1 MTATAKRPQPVLALG
16 ASLCAVGALMGR
28 KYRTESNIRSNLYVV
43 GIAESGAGKNHSR
56 VVINELFRKAGLLQY
71 VGGNKIASG
80 AGLLTAIQRQ
90 PAILFQLDEF
100 GLFLSAVADR
110 KRSPRYLTEIL
121 DLMTELYTTSGTTY
135 FGTEY
140 ASNQFNNSHRS
151 IHQPCACVYG
161 TTTPVHFWQA
171 LQAANVADGSL
182 ARFMILQ
189 SENDFPD
196 SNTNFGAFDPPQ
208 GLIDK
213 LRLIHEGGGKLASN
227 LADVGSVEEV
237 IFEPRVVRMSATA
250 RKIFSQLDTQ
260 LLAQLRMARGTGFS
274 SILARIEEN
283 ATKLAMIRAVS
294 RDPVA
299 PQIEEAD
306 AKWGILLSQH
316 CAELTI
322 REVKVHVSENQIESH
337 HKRTLQIVHDA
348 GALGMTK
355 TDFTRRTQFMD
366 QRQRDGVLR
375 TLVDAGLVEIT
386 LVQNRGRPLQT
397 IKII

>member
-1 MTATAKRPQPVLALG
+1 M
-16 ASLCAVGALMGR
+16 
-28 KYRTESNIRSNLYVV
+28 
-43 GIAESGAGKNHSR
+43 
-56 VVINELFRKAGLLQY
+56 
-71 VGGNKIASG
+71 
-80 AGLLTAIQRQ
+80 
-90 PAILFQLDEF
+90 
-100 GLFLSAVADR
+100 
-110 KRSPRYLTEIL
+110 
-121 DLMTELYTTSGTTY
+121 
-135 FGTEY
+135 
-140 ASNQFNNSHRS
+140 
-151 IHQPCACVYG
+151 
-161 TTTPVHFWQA
+161 
-171 LQAANVADGSL
+171 
-182 ARFMILQ
+182 Q

-196 SNTNFGAFDPPQ
+196 SNDVFGAIDPPQ
-208 GLIDK
+208 RLIDQ
-213 LRLIHEGGGKLASN
+213 LRLIHEGGGKLGGN
-227 LADVGSVEEV
+227 LTEVGAVNEV
-237 IFEPRVVRMSATA
+237 AVEPRVVPMTPEA
-250 RKIFSQLDTQ
+250 KKKFKQLDHD
-260 LLAQLRMARGTGFS
+260 LIFQLRDSRGSGFT

-348 GALGMTK
+348 GAHGMTK